1 LYPAKLL
8 ALSFLQQTFLK
19 NYNQDIKNSTMI
31 RIFKTLGLSLFVLAC
46 LCNQAFAQGRQITG
60 TVTSGENKQP
70 LQGVTVTVKGTS
82 VATTTDAQGKYRIT
96 VDPQHNT
103 LVFSSASFTA
113 YEQNIGSSTVIDT
126 ELQPD
131 AKALETVVIGYQSVR
146 RKDVLA
152 SIASIGAKDLKD
164 IPINS
169 AAEALN
175 GRLAGVTATTAE
187 GSPDATVRVRI
198 RGGMSITGSN
208 DPLYIIDGVQVESGL
223 STISPQDIQTIDV
236 LKDAAATAIYGARGA
251 NGVIII
257 TTKTGKPGRTVISYN
272 GLVGIRKLARKL
284 DVLSPYEFV
293 RYQAE
298 RSRLV
303 GGQDSLNF
311 LKNFGTTWDTLNVYK
326 NFEPVDWQEEV
337 FGRTGVMTTH
347 NVSASG
353 GTQKFTFNFGYTYNN
368 EKAIVLNSS
377 YKRHLLNF
385 KGDYKVTKKLKVGVS
400 ARYTLQDVYGAG
412 VSSESSSSL
421 ARIRNTIR
429 YRPFLGN
436 FDIDENDPLN
446 DPNVGNGLI
455 LVNPISLANAEYR
468 RKTTDAYNVTGN
480 AQYQILKNLSFR
492 STIGYDVNKRTDRQ
506 FSDTLAPLS
515 VQNGRKPIVSLDTT
529 EAKII
534 TNSNVLTYSIKN
546 YKGKHNIDVLV
557 GEETYDLRT
566 ESHATQ
572 VKDYPFGIGY
582 ANAFKQPTSG
592 TVVTGYPRKQ
602 ESRFTQLSFFGRIGY
617 SYKDKILLSGNV
629 RMDGASKFA
638 PENRWGTF
646 PAGSIAWRITKEKFM
661 ENVNFLNELKLRFGF
676 GTMGNNRIRDYLYQN
691 IFAANGSRFYGL
703 AGQPIIAY
711 VPVSLPNRLLQW
723 ESTVN
728 RNFGLDATL
737 FNNRIDL
744 SLDYYINTSKDLLLN
759 VNIDPTYGFTTQQQN
774 IGKTSNKGIEF
785 QINATILKN
794 PTGVN
799 WTANFN
805 VSHNR
810 NEIVKLGPGQK
821 EQLPAASWGISG
833 QPSDYILRLGQPIGS
848 MYGFVNAGFYK
859 VEDFNYNITTGAY
872 TLKPGVVD
880 NTGVIGLVQ
889 PGSIKFSDLNGDGK
903 VDLNN
908 DRTII
913 GNPNPDVTGG
923 LNQQV
928 TYKQWDMSLFVNF
941 MLGFDV
947 YNANKIELSNGYSN
961 NSNMLAVTKDRWT
974 IIQPNGQSAQ
984 WVRGGVVYGIPPEQL
999 TELNKNAKIWQPL
1012 YSTGAFVPHSWAIE
1026 DGSFLRI
1033 NNLTIGY
1040 SLPVRKLTALHMSK
1054 LRVYLTANNL
1064 AVFTDYTG
1072 YDPEV
1077 SVRTDAR
1084 TPNLDYSAYPKSRSF
1099 IFGINATF

>member
-1 LYPAKLL
+1 
-8 ALSFLQQTFLK
+8 
-19 NYNQDIKNSTMI
+19 MI
-31 RIFKTLGLSLFVLAC
+31 RMFKTLGLFMFLLAC
-46 LCNQAFAQGRQITG
+46 CSNQLIAQGRQITG

-70 LQGVTVTVKGTS
+70 LASVTVTVKGTRI
-82 VATTTDAQGKYRIT
+82 ATTTDAQGRYRIT
-96 VDPQHNT
+96 LPPNATT
-103 LVFSSASFTA
+103 LVFTSASFLA
-113 YEQNIGSSTVIDT
+113 FEQAIGSSSTIDT
-126 ELQPD
+126 ELQLD
-131 AKALETVVIGYQSVR
+131 AKSLEIVVIGYQSVR

-175 GRLAGVTATTAE
+175 GRLAGVTATTSE

-257 TTKTGKPGRTVISYN
+257 TTKTGKPGRTLISYN
-272 GLVGIRKLARKL
+272 GLIGIKKLANKL

-298 RSRLV
+298 RARLV
-303 GGQDSLNF
+303 GTQDSLNF

-326 NFEPVDWQEEV
+326 NVDPVDWQEEV
-337 FGRTGVMTTH
+337 FGRTGITTTH

-353 GTQKFTFNFGYTYNN
+353 GNQKITFNFGYTYNN

-377 YKRHLLNF
+377 YKRHLLNL
-385 KGDYKVTKKLKVGVS
+385 KLDYKVTNKLKVGLS
-400 ARYTLQDVYGAG
+400 SRYTLQDVYGAG
-412 VSSESSSSL
+412 VSSEGSTSL

-468 RKTTDAYNVTGN
+468 RKTTDAYNVTVN

-492 STIGYDVNKRTDRQ
+492 STFGYDFNKKTDRQ
-506 FSDTLAPLS
+506 YSDTLAPLS

-534 TNSNVLTYSIKN
+534 TNSNVLTYSV
-546 YKGKHNIDVLV
+546 KGWKGRHNIDILV

-566 ESHATQ
+566 ESHTTQ
-572 VKDYPFGIGY
+572 VKDYPFNIGF
-582 ANAFKQPTSG
+582 ASAFKEQTQG
-592 TVVTGYPRKQ
+592 TVVTGYPRTA
-602 ESRFTQLSFFGRIGY
+602 ESRYTQLSFFGRVAY
-617 SYKDKILLSGNV
+617 SYKEKILLSANV

-646 PAGSIAWRITKEKFM
+646 PAGSIAWRISREKFM
-661 ENVNFLNELKLRFGF
+661 ENVGFINELKLRFGY

-703 AGQPIIAY
+703 AGQPVIAY

-728 RNFGLDATL
+728 RNFGLDVTM
-737 FNNRIDL
+737 FNNRIDM

-774 IGKTSNKGIEF
+774 IGETSNKGIEF
-785 QINATILKN
+785 QLNATLLRN
-794 PTGVN
+794 PTGLN

-805 VSHNR
+805 VSHNK

-821 EQLPAASWGISG
+821 ESLPAASWGVSG

-848 MYGFVNAGFYK
+848 MYGLVNAGFYT
-859 VEDFNYNITTGAY
+859 VDDFNYNITTGAY
-872 TLKPGVVD
+872 TLRPGVVD
-880 NTGVIGLVQ
+880 NSAIIGLVQ
-889 PGSIKFSDLNGDGK
+889 PGSIKFSDLNGDLK

-913 GNPNPDVTGG
+913 GNPNPDLTGG
-923 LNQQV
+923 LNQQI

-941 MLGFDV
+941 MLGYDV
-947 YNANKIELSNGYSN
+947 YNANKIELTNAYSN
-961 NSNMLAVTKDRWT
+961 NSNMLNVTKDRWT
-974 IIQPNGQSAQ
+974 IIQPDGQSAQ
-984 WVRGGVVYGIPPEQL
+984 WVRAGIVYGIPPDQL
-999 TELNKNAKIWQPL
+999 AALNRNAKIWQPL

-1040 SLPVRKLTALHMSK
+1040 SLPVRNLTALHMSK
-1054 LRVYLTANNL
+1054 LRVYLTGNNL
-1064 AVFTDYTG
+1064 AVFTKYTG

-1077 SVRTDAR
+1077 SVRTDSR

-1099 IFGINATF
+1099 IFGVNATF